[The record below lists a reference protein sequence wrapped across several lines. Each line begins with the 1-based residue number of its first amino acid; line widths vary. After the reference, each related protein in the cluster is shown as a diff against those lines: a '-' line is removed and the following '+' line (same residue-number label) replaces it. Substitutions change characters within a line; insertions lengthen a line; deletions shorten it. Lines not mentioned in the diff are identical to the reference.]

1 MSAARASVVGP
12 LCSAPAVDVF
22 VRAVLSGEKQ
32 LSVLCAAHD
41 IDCTEC
47 GRTAGACPSS
57 RASAVTPFDAVVP
70 AALALAKQDRARVAD
85 ELPTLVACL
94 AEPSGSLGTLAALAV
109 AMPLTAAPLI
119 AELDNG
125 EATGRPPWQEAATL
139 MMWPAV
145 INFAAAG
152 VASGHDIWAQLEC
165 ADVGRASLTR
175 GAAAAIEFGLWH
187 TGAGTGSALALS
199 AVRFALARVG
209 LSPDVIGVIAW
220 YAHLE

>member
-1 MSAARASVVGP
+1 MSVARASVVGP
-12 LCSAPAVDVF
+12 LCSSTAVGVF

-32 LSVLCAAHD
+32 LSVLCSSHD
-41 IDCTEC
+41 IDCSEC
-47 GRTAGACPSS
+47 GRTNGACPSS
-57 RASAVTPFDAVVP
+57 CASAVTPFDAVVP
-70 AALALAKQDRARVAD
+70 ATLALAKQNRARAVD

-94 AEPSGSLGTLAALAV
+94 AEPSGSLDTLAALAA

-119 AELDNG
+119 AELGSGD
-125 EATGRPPWQEAATL
+125 TGRPPWQEAATL

-152 VASGHDIWAQLEC
+152 VASGNEMWAQLEC
-165 ADVGRASLTR
+165 ANVGRASLTR

-187 TGAGTGSALALS
+187 NGSTNGSVLALS

-209 LSPDVIGVIAW
+209 LPPDIIGVIAW
-220 YAHLE
+220 FAHLK